1 MLMRATDYT
10 IDMLIEMI
18 YGYTYI
24 QVSAY
29 DFHIDTEF
37 MHLFEIIAYDYV
49 RNVLTTKFIHAKQRS
64 SYFLCAS
71 DFRIFSCT
79 VNYVCAA
86 VSLTRLLLLPAELR
100 SVISQQSI
108 KHVHTI
114 LPGLKLIFPSIEN

>member
-1 MLMRATDYT
+1 MLMCATDYT

-18 YGYTYI
+18 HGYTYI
-24 QVSAY
+24 QVSEY
-29 DFHIDTEF
+29 FHIDTEF

-49 RNVLTTKFIHAKQRS
+49 RNVLMTEFIHAKQHS